1 MAWSEQWITK
11 VAVSTAGEDY
21 AAFEAIGLQAIGDA
35 RVLDVGCFDGFNT
48 RFKFAP
54 YRNIACV
61 VGIDPDAER
70 IECARERYGGERFS
84 FAACAFEDYEPDEP
98 FDVVYFSHVLQHLGN
113 PAEAVAKA
121 YRLLKPGGFIVVKTV
136 DDGAKV
142 SYPDPH
148 DALGRVLSLYDRHV
162 LPNVSWTART
172 DRYLGR
178 KCLTLFANAGFGN
191 IAVASFPADT
201 AGKTRAERLELF
213 ERCMYFRRAVPEGM
227 DPAAAQALARALGEL
242 EELFER
248 DDYYFATTSTVAVG
262 QRLGPGENGRAYCD
276 GPFGSSA
283 APACYGDGRM
293 PAAHPAGV
301 RAGAAPAQ
309 AGGADGEWHAGRSA
323 SVRPM
328 RETDIPAVMMIEV
341 EAFQDPWTPLAY
353 LTELRYNPVARY
365 EVLEDETGA
374 VAGYAGVWRSAEGIH
389 LARIAVDAAQR
400 AKGYGGLLLDAVFAY
415 ALECGLPVVTLE
427 VRSSNRT
434 ARAFYRAA
442 GFEEADVWERYY
454 ADPPDDAIVMA
465 KSLERLGAD
474 R

>member
-11 VAVSTAGEDY
+11 VAVSAAGEDY

-48 RFKFAP
+48 HFKFSP
-54 YRNIACV
+54 YRNIARV
-61 VGIDPDAER
+61 VGIDPAAER
-70 IECARERYGGERFS
+70 IECARERYGGKRFS
-84 FAACAFEDYEPDEP
+84 FAACSFEDYEPDEP
-98 FDVVYFSHVLQHLGN
+98 FDVVYFSHVLQHLGD

-121 YRLLKPGGFIVVKTV
+121 HRLLKPGGFIVVKTV

-178 KCLTLFANAGFGN
+178 KCYTLFANAGFGN

-201 AGKTRAERLELF
+201 VGKTRAERLELF
-213 ERCMYFRRAVPEGM
+213 ERCMHFRRAVPEGM
-227 DPAAAQALARALGEL
+227 DPAAAEALARALDEL
-242 EELFER
+242 EELFEG

-262 QRLGPGENGRAYCD
+262 QRLGPGEDGGAYCD
-276 GPFGSSA
+276 GPFGSA
-283 APACYGDGRM
+283 VVPACDGDVRM
-293 PAAHPAGV
+293 LAAHRAGI
-301 RAGAAPAQ
+301 RAGATPAQ
-309 AGGADGEWHAGRSA
+309 ADGADDEGAPSACA

-328 RETDIPAVMMIEV
+328 RETDIPAVMAIEID
-341 EAFQDPWTPLAY
+341 AFRDPWTPLAY
-353 LTELRYNPVARY
+353 LAELRYNPAARY
-365 EVLEDETGA
+365 EVLEDETKK
-374 VAGYAGVWRSAEGIH
+374 VAGYAGIWRSAEGIH

-400 AKGYGGLLLDAVFAY
+400 AKGYGSLLLDAVFAY

-427 VRSSNRT
+427 VRSSNRE

-454 ADPPDDAIVMA
+454 ADPADDAIVMA
-465 KSLERLGAD
+465 KSLA
-474 R
+474 